1 MLRGRMFALPGD
13 IQAVYVQNILKLL
26 ANILSHTG
34 EQQDIQKINKV
45 VRH

>member
-1 MLRGRMFALPGD
+1 MLRGRVFALPGD

-26 ANILSHTG
+26 ANILSHTE

-45 VRH
+45 VMH

>member
-1 MLRGRMFALPGD
+1 MLRGRVFALPGD

-26 ANILSHTG
+26 ANILSHTE

-45 VRH
+45 VLH